1 MGFTFPSNGFAPVSL
16 TVPLVMFAWIPIV
29 LYLFSRYPAR
39 RAVIISFLAA
49 WLFLPEAELELPG
62 IPDITKA
69 SITCYGVLLAT
80 FIFDVKRFSSFRFS
94 WLDLPMTIWCLCPFV
109 SSLTNDLGPY
119 DGFSAALEQTM
130 TWGVPYFLGR
140 IYIGSLEG
148 MRQLAVGI
156 FIGGLV
162 YVPLCLYEIRFSP
175 QLHRMVYGGHAAANF
190 SMTMRLGGY
199 RPTVFMQTGLAV
211 AAFMFV
217 ATLIGIWLWQSGTL
231 KQLWGIPIELLVG
244 ALALTFILCRSS
256 GALILMIF
264 GLGIMLI
271 AKYFRTA
278 LPVFLLIGLIVV
290 YLYVNAETESY
301 VTDQI
306 IEYLSNVFPPERI
319 QSLEFRFNNE
329 ELLTDRARERIW
341 FGWGG
346 YGRALVR
353 LNEYGGITVQDSLW
367 IIAFGHH
374 GTVGLVSLFTAM
386 LLPVVALFRLRYPA
400 PLWFRPKIAPTAVVG
415 VGITLYMVDCIL
427 NAMINPIYIV
437 AVGGISAMV
446 LRPRETRQMA
456 RKRPTAAS
464 RRYLP
469 QA

>member
-1 MGFTFPSNGFAPVSL
+1 MGFTFPSNPFAPVAL
-16 TVPLVMFAWIPIV
+16 TVPLVMFAWVPIV

-39 RAVIISFLAA
+39 RAVITSFLAA
-49 WLFLPEAELELPG
+49 WLFLPQAQLELPG
-62 IPDITKA
+62 IPDLTKA
-69 SITCYGVLLAT
+69 SVTCYGVLLAT
-80 FIFDVKRFSSFRFS
+80 LVFDAKRFSSFRFS
-94 WLDLPMTIWCLCPFV
+94 WLDVPMTIWCLCPFV
-109 SSLTNDLGPY
+109 TSLTNQLGPY
-119 DGFSAALEQTM
+119 DGVSAALEQTM

-162 YVPLCLYEIRFSP
+162 YVPLCLFEIRFSP
-175 QLHRMVYGGHAAANF
+175 QLHRIVYGGHAAANF

-231 KQLWGIPIELLVG
+231 KQLWGIPIEWLVG
-244 ALALTFILCRSS
+244 SLAVTFILCRSS
-256 GALILMIF
+256 GALILMVF
-264 GLGIMLI
+264 GLGIMFV
-271 AKYFRTA
+271 ARYFRTA
-278 LPVFLLIGLIVV
+278 LPVYFLVALITV

-306 IEYLSNVFPPERI
+306 IDYLSTVFPPERI

-346 YGRALVR
+346 YGRALVQ
-353 LNEYGGITVQDSLW
+353 LNEYGGLTVQDSLW
-367 IIAFGHH
+367 IIAFGMF

-386 LLPVVALFRLRYPA
+386 LAPVIFLFRFRYPA
-400 PLWFRPKIAPTAVVG
+400 SFWFRPKVAPTAVVG

-446 LRPRETRQMA
+446 LRPRETRQVS
-456 RKRPTAAS
+456 RKRVTAAS